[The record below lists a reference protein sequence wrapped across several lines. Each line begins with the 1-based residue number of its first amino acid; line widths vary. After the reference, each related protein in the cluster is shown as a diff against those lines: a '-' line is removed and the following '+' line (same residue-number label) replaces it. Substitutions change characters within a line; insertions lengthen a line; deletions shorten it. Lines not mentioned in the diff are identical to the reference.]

1 MTIRVLVVDD
11 QELVLRGLAMLLA
24 AEDDIAVVGEAD
36 DGQEAVEQARRLQ
49 PDVVLM
55 DVRMPRVD
63 GVEAT
68 RRITDDAF
76 SGDPDKPIKVLVLTT
91 YDADEA
97 VYGALRAGASGFLLK
112 HAAPAELTRAVRAV
126 AAGNGWLDPKVTG
139 RLLAEFAA
147 RPDLDLPTAKDFA
160 GLTPRERE
168 VLVLVAHGL
177 SNTEIAER
185 LYIGVG
191 TAKTHLGR
199 ILMKLGVRD
208 RAQAVAA
215 AYHSGLVVPG
225 SSLPPR
231 PGSR

>member
-1 MTIRVLVVDD
+1 VSIRVLVVDD
-11 QELVLRGLAMLLA
+11 QYLVLRGLAMLLA
-24 AEDDIAVVGEAD
+24 AEDDIDIVGEAD
-36 DGQEAVEQARRLQ
+36 DGQQAVEQAQKLQ

-68 RRITDDAF
+68 RKITGDSF
-76 SGDPDKPIKVLVLTT
+76 SRDPDKPIKVLVLTT
-91 YDADEA
+91 YDADET

-126 AAGNGWLDPKVTG
+126 AAGSGWLDPTVTR
-139 RLLAEFAA
+139 RLLVEFAA
-147 RPDLDLPTAKDFA
+147 RPDLDMPTANDLA
-160 GLTPRERE
+160 QLTPRERE

-177 SNTEIAER
+177 SNSEIAER
-185 LYIGVG
+185 LYISLG

-215 AYHSGLVVPG
+215 AYHSGLVLPG

-231 PGSR
+231 RGSP